1 MAYMYSRLMIHMFDL
16 SSCILDWKWERE
28 RGRER
33 ERERERWQSLR
44 CVWFKRKN
52 EEWKKIMQS
61 NEKTWTNINLKVSSH
76 SKYEFKSEIK
86 KYTLSMLF
94 YTISL

>member
-1 MAYMYSRLMIHMFDL
+1 M
-16 SSCILDWKWERE
+16 
-28 RGRER
+28 RER
-33 ERERERWQSLR
+33 EIWQSLR
-44 CVWFKRKN
+44 CVWFERKN

-94 YTISL
+94 YTISLYWQSSINLNKSCYTIFYW

>member
-1 MAYMYSRLMIHMFDL
+1 MAVENGSTD
-16 SSCILDWKWERE
+16 RE
-28 RGRER
+28 RKSKAKRGSKDERDREWQRER

-44 CVWFKRKN
+44 CVWFERKN

-94 YTISL
+94 YTI